1 MDTINI
7 KAISPVLQEM
17 TNAIV
22 KAVGPDF
29 EEFKNSNKLASM
41 NYLHM
46 LRGDLINDNL
56 QYLHTVL
63 DLRKFKRVAWEG
75 RICID
80 RENKVT
86 LCIISDRTLKAIM
99 KRAGGNIPHYLR
111 TIVSVENAGMKPRY
125 EQQSLFEGSVDSTPF
140 TEDDFI
146 KDFENI
152 MGEAITAYE
161 GYNHLVISY
170 AASNGMVT
178 SLKAICFTPK
188 LDIAD
193 EWNLMDMVNPDSLEL
208 TMVAES
214 EGSRPDVHDLV
225 SVKPSIIEAKKQ
237 NEGNVPFVSIKKRE
251 GKKQG

>member
-1 MDTINI
+1 
-7 KAISPVLQEM
+7 
-17 TNAIV
+17 
-22 KAVGPDF
+22 
-29 EEFKNSNKLASM
+29 
-41 NYLHM
+41 
-46 LRGDLINDNL
+46 
-56 QYLHTVL
+56 
-63 DLRKFKRVAWEG
+63 
-75 RICID
+75 
-80 RENKVT
+80 
-86 LCIISDRTLKAIM
+86 M

-193 EWNLMDMVNPDSLEL
+193 EWNLMDMVKPDSLEL

-251 GKKQG
+251 GKNRDKVVLF